1 MSSKDQGPI
10 EQAFKRSKTALN
22 DDIANQI
29 AFDIDFIVE
38 RDLRPYIEGFGE
50 PGMQRKT
57 NVFDKKKVVYEI
69 MTHMQ
74 EYKSESLK
82 KANELINSMAVQGMD
97 RTLDLKLVFFAKKQS
112 LDVLFTNSL
121 ECCIFLQMY
130 YLCIY
135 GETKEEYMTFWDQA
149 FDVVESLEANEEC
162 DSLNCFFTK
171 KHVYKREYKDIFIA
185 LLVDMYE
192 RSKQLFTKTF
202 KAYIKEFYLHE
213 DIMQVEPSP
222 VAKASSP
229 PPPSD
234 SCRPLELTLLD
245 NYPSITFQEMSR
257 PGRVRMESNIFSGI
271 EIAICDIPDI
281 ANNTSVTGGIVNK
294 LIQRMLKVEKEL
306 NPSLR
311 CIHASDPGFQGYLE
325 SSQGDMG
332 TVIMNLHEITTKLS
346 LRTKDD
352 AYFSRIVIP
361 VDEQFHFFTI
371 VCKMTGERQYDVFV
385 IESLYKAHKKQ
396 QIVSILKPLS
406 NLGTFTLK
414 REEDL
419 GVTIGKQKECQCG
432 YFTALNCISFIQD
445 RPFTVTVNMTINL
458 CRHVVAAIFEKEE
471 TKLSALIDRCKRPE
485 VTAEYMK
492 EKIFSGKT
500 MKSLQ
505 EYNAFFDSFGQAR
518 SYSETFAPT
527 QMNDDGRGVLY
538 KDDCYQT
545 LRKFVDKYEA
555 ERAKREI
562 NEEDYIQIFNEF
574 YHPFKMTMELVRP
587 FYDIVNSLF
596 SRFFKHINRT
606 EQSFKDAM
614 VMFKLAHD
622 IRGYGNSKF
631 MISRNGDLNKDF

>member
-1 MSSKDQGPI
+1 M
-10 EQAFKRSKTALN
+10 EQASKRSKTALD
-22 DDIANQI
+22 DDITSQISHDI
-29 AFDIDFIVE
+29 AFVAT
-38 RDLRPYIEGFGE
+38 RDLIPYIEGFGK
-50 PGMQRKT
+50 PDMQNKT
-57 NVFDKKKVVYEI
+57 KVFDKKKVVYEI
-69 MTHMQ
+69 MTRMQ
-74 EYKSESLK
+74 EYKSENLK
-82 KANELINSMAVQGMD
+82 KANELMNLMAVQGMD

-112 LDVLFTNSL
+112 LDVLFTNSM

-130 YLCIY
+130 SLCIY

-149 FDVVESLEANEEC
+149 FDVVENLANDEAC
-162 DSLNCFFTK
+162 DTLNCTFTK

-185 LLVDMYE
+185 SLVDMYE
-192 RSKQLFTKTF
+192 RSKIEFPKTF
-202 KAYIKEFYLHE
+202 KAYIKDFYSHE

-222 VAKASSP
+222 VAKAPSP

-234 SCRPLELTLLD
+234 SHRPLKLTLLD
-245 NYPSITFQEMSR
+245 NYPSIVFQEMSR
-257 PGRVRMESNIFSGI
+257 PDHVVMESNIFRGI

-311 CIHASDPGFQGYLE
+311 CIHASDPGFQRHLE
-325 SSQGDMG
+325 SSKGDMG

-346 LRTKDD
+346 LPTKDD

-361 VDEQFHFFTI
+361 VDEQLHFFTI
-371 VCKMTGERQYDVFV
+371 LCKMTGKRQYDVFV
-385 IESLYKAHKKQ
+385 IESLYKSHEDK
-396 QIVSILKPLS
+396 QIVSILKPLEG
-406 NLGTFTLK
+406 LGTFTLK
-414 REEDL
+414 RDEDL
-419 GVTIGKQKECQCG
+419 GVKIGKQDGCQCG

-445 RPFTVTVNMTINL
+445 KPFTVTVNMTINL

-471 TKLSALIDRCKRPE
+471 TKLSALIDRCKLPE
-485 VTAEYMK
+485 VTAEGMK

-505 EYNAFFDSFGQAR
+505 EYNAFFDSFGESR
-518 SYSETFAPT
+518 TYSETFART
-527 QMNDDGRGVLY
+527 QMNDDGRGILY

-545 LRKFVDKYEA
+545 LRKFVDKYDA
-555 ERAKREI
+555 ELAKREL
-562 NEEDYIQIFNEF
+562 NAEDYIQIFNET
-574 YHPFKMTMELVRP
+574 YHPFKMTIELAEP
-587 FYDIVNSLF
+587 FHRIINNLF
-596 SRFFKHINRT
+596 RRFFKYINRT

-622 IRGYGNSKF
+622 IRGYGNGKF